1 MNLMTDAAG
10 NSNIPDAL
18 NALAS
23 GDIATAGMILE
34 MLGGILFAALVFYLI
49 GAMARYKYLRI
60 RSYQGAW
67 LAFIPYASNW
77 AVVEATY
84 GPKLNINVYGIWVP
98 AVFIKLWPVLMAI
111 FSGFANAMLP
121 SLDKVF
127 SMIFLVLNMAVL
139 VMIYKDI
146 MERLKRPQKGFFPV
160 IAVFISM
167 ISSICILMAASKFD
181 PGDQDYTND
190 KDDLQSQSSDSGTL
204 SGMINKVSK
213 NQN

>member
-67 LAFIPYASNW
+67 LAFIPYDSNW

-84 GPKLNINVYGIWVP
+84 GPKLNVNYH
-98 AVFIKLWPVLMAI
+98 
-111 FSGFANAMLP
+111 
-121 SLDKVF
+121 
-127 SMIFLVLNMAVL
+127 
-139 VMIYKDI
+139 
-146 MERLKRPQKGFFPV
+146 KRPTPVRGFVGFKLHPTGQTH
-160 IAVFISM
+160 ARYS
-167 ISSICILMAASKFD
+167 
-181 PGDQDYTND
+181 
-190 KDDLQSQSSDSGTL
+190 L
-204 SGMINKVSK
+204 SGLLKQQRAFYSLSSC
-213 NQN
+213 